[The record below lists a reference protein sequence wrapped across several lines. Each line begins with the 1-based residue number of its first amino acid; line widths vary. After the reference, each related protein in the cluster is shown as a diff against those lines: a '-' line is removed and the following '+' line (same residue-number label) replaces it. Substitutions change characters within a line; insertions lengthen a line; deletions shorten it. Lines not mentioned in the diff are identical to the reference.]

1 MEYDIELC
9 KKAIANVEASNLGS
23 QVVFCPY
30 YLIDI
35 FALLI
40 HGCLDFDSA

>member
-1 MEYDIELC
+1 VEYDIELC

-30 YLIDI
+30 DQNICIID
-35 FALLI
+35 LY
-40 HGCLDFDSA
+40 GCIDFDSA